1 MAKET
6 LDPDLLSAL
15 SHPLRISIMREA
27 GEPFSPKQLSDR
39 WGGEVSLQLIAYHV
53 RLLAEAG
60 LLKLESTR
68 PRRGAVEHFYK
79 AAPKASKRLLDA
91 SKALD
96 GLANG
101 LGK

>member
-1 MAKET
+1 MARET
-6 LDPDLLSAL
+6 LDPALLSAL

-27 GEPFSPKQLSDR
+27 GAPFSPKQLSDR

-53 RLLAEAG
+53 RLLADAG

-79 AAPKASKRLLDA
+79 AGPKATKRLLDA

-101 LGK
+101 LK